1 MEKHEAMM
9 LYCLAGLVVK
19 ETGETIESFLSDAE
33 EWADGMIV
41 PKEPITPQNQAETGK
56 ELESDIEEIYKAY
69 PSKCP
74 RRMQST
80 GKCSKDKDRIRILL
94 TRKGKTKDEILKAI
108 RQTINEGAYLKNFST
123 FLNNLPEV
131 EEGIELDQTPNWV

>member
-9 LYCLAGLVVK
+9 LFCLAGLVVK
-19 ETGETIESFLSDAE
+19 DTGETVESFLSDAAK
-33 EWADGMIV
+33 WADSIIT
-41 PKEPITPQNQAETGK
+41 PKEPITSQNQAEITE
-56 ELESDIEEIYKAY
+56 ELKADIDEIYKAY

-80 GKCSKDKDRIRILL
+80 GKCGKDKDRIRILL
-94 TRKGKTKDEILKAI
+94 TKKGKTKEEILRAI

-123 FLNNLPEV
+123 FLNNLPEIDDEV
-131 EEGIELDQTPNWV
+131 EIDQTPSWV